1 MSNKNQINI
10 SDIQKKL
17 SDKLLDTNGY
27 NTEWYNALNHFLTKS
42 EFTDILEKLLYEV
55 EQGKRFVPKIKN
67 ILNAFV
73 ECDLKDLKVV
83 IIGQD
88 PYPWLYKNHPD
99 GTVADGLAFSCGNSM
114 KIQPSLE
121 YIYNGMNK
129 PIEDRNPDLKYLAN
143 QGVLLLNSAL
153 TVEVN
158 KPGTHYHI
166 WKPFINIVIDT
177 INYNKSD
184 IVFILLGKVAQQFE
198 DMISD
203 KHHILKASHPA
214 SAGYNKGV
222 WDCNDV
228 FNKTN
233 EYLEQKDKTVIQW

>member
-1 MSNKNQINI
+1 MSNKQQLNI
-10 SDIQKKL
+10 SDIQKNL
-17 SDKLLDTNGY
+17 TDKLIDTQ
-27 NTEWYNALNHFLTKS
+27 WYGALNHFITKS
-42 EFTDILEKLLYEV
+42 EFTEIIEKLVYEV
-55 EQGKRFVPKIKN
+55 EQGKRFVPKVKN
-67 ILNAFV
+67 TLNAFK

-83 IIGQD
+83 VIGQD

-121 YIYNGMNK
+121 YIYNAMGK
-129 PIEDRNPDLKYLAN
+129 DVDDRDPDLKYLAN

-158 KPGTHYHI
+158 KPGTHYTI

-177 INYNKSD
+177 INYHKSN
-184 IVFILLGKVAQQFE
+184 IVYILLGKVAQQFE

-203 KHHILKASHPA
+203 ENLILKASHPA
-214 SAGYNKGV
+214 SAGYNGGV
-222 WDCNDV
+222 WNCDDV
-228 FNKTN
+228 FNKAN
-233 EYLEQKDKTVIQW
+233 QYLQEKDKTIIQW

>member
-1 MSNKNQINI
+1 MSTIQQINVEE
-10 SDIQKKL
+10 IQKKL
-17 SDKLLDTNGY
+17 A
-27 NTEWYNALNHFLTKS
+27 NTLSKTAWYNVLNHFITKS
-42 EFTDILEKLLYEV
+42 EFQEIVEKLIYEV

-67 ILNAFV
+67 TLNAFK
-73 ECDLKDLKVV
+73 ECDLSDLKVV

-99 GTVADGLAFSCGNSM
+99 GTIADGLAFSCGNSM
-114 KIQPSLE
+114 KVQPSLQ
-121 YIYNGMNK
+121 YIFDAMGK
-129 PIEDRNPDLKYLAN
+129 SEEDRNPDLRYLAN
-143 QGVLLLNSAL
+143 QGVLLLNSAF

-158 KPGTHYHI
+158 KPGTHYDI
-166 WKPFINIVIDT
+166 WKPFMNIVIDT

-203 KHHILKASHPA
+203 KHLVLKASHPA

-222 WDCNDV
+222 WNCDDV
-228 FNKTN
+228 FNRAN
-233 EYLEQKDKTVIQW
+233 NYLKEKDKTTIQW

>member
-1 MSNKNQINI
+1 MNTTQQINI
-10 SDIQKKL
+10 SEIQKKL
-17 SDKLLDTNGY
+17 VETINH
-27 NTEWYNALNHFLTKS
+27 TEWYSTLNHFITKS
-42 EFTDILEKLLYEV
+42 EFKEILEKLVFEV
-55 EQGKRFVPKIKN
+55 EEGKRFVPKIKN
-67 ILNAFV
+67 TLNAFKF
-73 ECDLKDLKVV
+73 CDLKDLKVV

-121 YIYNGMNK
+121 YIYNAMGK
-129 PIEDRNPDLKYLAN
+129 EPEDRNPDLKYLAE

-158 KPGTHYHI
+158 KPGTHYTI

-184 IVFILLGKVAQQFE
+184 IVYILLGKVAQQYE
-198 DMISD
+198 DIID
-203 KHHILKASHPA
+203 DNNLILKASHPA

-222 WDCNDV
+222 WNCEDV
-228 FNKTN
+228 FNRANNYLQEKGKTI
-233 EYLEQKDKTVIQW
+233 IQW

>member
-1 MSNKNQINI
+1 MTNKQQLNI
-10 SDIQKKL
+10 SDIQKNL
-17 SDKLLDTNGY
+17 TDKLIDTQ
-27 NTEWYNALNHFLTKS
+27 WYSALNHFITKS
-42 EFTDILEKLLYEV
+42 EFTEIIEKLVYEV
-55 EQGKRFVPKIKN
+55 EQGKRFVPKVKN
-67 ILNAFV
+67 TLNAFK

-83 IIGQD
+83 VIGQD

-121 YIYNGMNK
+121 YIYNAMGK
-129 PIEDRNPDLKYLAN
+129 DVDDRDPDLKYLAN

-158 KPGTHYHI
+158 KPGTHYTI

-177 INYNKSD
+177 INYHKSN
-184 IVFILLGKVAQQFE
+184 IVYILLGKVAQQFE

-203 KHHILKASHPA
+203 ENLILKASHPA
-214 SAGYNKGV
+214 SAGYNGGV
-222 WDCNDV
+222 WNCDDV
-228 FNKTN
+228 FNKAN
-233 EYLEQKDKTVIQW
+233 QYLQEKDKTIIQW

>member
-1 MSNKNQINI
+1 MSTIQQINVEE
-10 SDIQKKL
+10 IQKKL
-17 SDKLLDTNGY
+17 A
-27 NTEWYNALNHFLTKS
+27 NTLSKTAWYNVLNHFITKS
-42 EFTDILEKLLYEV
+42 EFQEIVEKLIYEV

-67 ILNAFV
+67 TLNAFK
-73 ECDLKDLKVV
+73 ECDLSDLKVV

-99 GTVADGLAFSCGNSM
+99 GTVADGLAFSCGHSM

-121 YIYNGMNK
+121 YIYNAMGK
-129 PIEDRNPDLKYLAN
+129 EPDDRNPDLKYLAN
-143 QGVLLLNSAL
+143 QGVLLLNSAF

-166 WKPFINIVIDT
+166 WKPFMNIILDA
-177 INYNKSD
+177 ICYNKPG

-198 DMISD
+198 DMITED
-203 KHHILKASHPA
+203 NLILKASHPA
-214 SAGYNKGV
+214 SAGYNKGI
-222 WDCNDV
+222 WNCEDV

-233 EYLEQKDKTVIQW
+233 EYLKQRGKTIIQW